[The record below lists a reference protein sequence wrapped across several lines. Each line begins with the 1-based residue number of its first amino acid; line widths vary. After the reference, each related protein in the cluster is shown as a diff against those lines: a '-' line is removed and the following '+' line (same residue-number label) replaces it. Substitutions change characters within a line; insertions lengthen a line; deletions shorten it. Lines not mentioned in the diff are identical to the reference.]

1 MAPLDNAQVAAQ
13 LTPAQQVLSDLWE
26 EHMKAEFVTR
36 SADDA
41 VAAMK
46 EAFTSACG
54 GVEDAHVNH
63 VPVMT
68 GGVGREQVREFY
80 RASFI
85 PQMPPDQQII
95 PISRTIG
102 TERVVDE
109 MVVTATHSV
118 QMDWLLP
125 GLPPTGRRMEIAV
138 VAIINFRAGKLASEH
153 IYWDQAS
160 VLVQLGLLDPRTLPV
175 PAAGRAQKVLDP
187 NVPGNTLIER
197 AGTLRP

>member
-1 MAPLDNAQVAAQ
+1 MAPLDNAQGAVQ

-41 VAAMK
+41 VATM
-46 EAFTSACG
+46 
-54 GVEDAHVNH
+54 VEDAHVNH

-80 RASFI
+80 RTSFI
-85 PQMPPDQQII
+85 PQMPPDLQII

-125 GLPPTGRRMEIAV
+125 GLPPTGKRMEIAV
-138 VAIINFRAGKLASEH
+138 VAIVTFRAGKLASEH

-160 VLVQLGLLDPRTLPV
+160 VLVQLGLLDSRTLPV
-175 PAAGRAQKVLDP
+175 AGAESAQKVLDP
-187 NVPGNTLIER
+187 TLPANTLIER
-197 AGTLRP
+197 VGPLRP

>member
-1 MAPLDNAQVAAQ
+1 MAPLDSDNAPVAAQ

-41 VAAMK
+41 VADM
-46 EAFTSACG
+46 
-54 GVEDAHVNH
+54 VEDAHVTH

-80 RASFI
+80 GTSFI
-85 PQMPPDQQII
+85 PQMPPDLQIN

-109 MVVTATHSV
+109 MVLTATHSV
-118 QMDWLLP
+118 HMDWLLP
-125 GLPPTGRRMEIAV
+125 GLPPTGKRMEIAL
-138 VAIINFRAGKLASEH
+138 VAIIGFRDGKLASEH

-160 VLVQLGLLDPRTLPV
+160 VLVQLGLLDPQALPV
-175 PAAGRAQKVLDP
+175 AGAESARKVLDP
-187 NVPGNTLIER
+187 TLPANTLIER
-197 AGTLRP
+197 AERRRP

>member
-1 MAPLDNAQVAAQ
+1 MAPLDNAQGAVQ

-26 EHMKAEFVTR
+26 EHMKAEFVAR

-41 VAAMK
+41 VAAM
-46 EAFTSACG
+46 
-54 GVEDAHVNH
+54 VEDAHVNH

-80 RASFI
+80 RTSFI
-85 PQMPPDQQII
+85 PQMPPDLQII

-125 GLPPTGRRMEIAV
+125 GLPPTGKRMEIAV
-138 VAIINFRAGKLASEH
+138 VAIVTFRAGKLASEH

-160 VLVQLGLLDPRTLPV
+160 VLVQLGLLDSRTLPV
-175 PAAGRAQKVLDP
+175 AGAESAHKVLDP
-187 NVPGNTLIER
+187 TLPANTLIER
-197 AGTLRP
+197 AGPLRP

>member
-1 MAPLDNAQVAAQ
+1 MAPLDNAQGAAQ

-41 VAAMK
+41 VAAM
-46 EAFTSACG
+46 
-54 GVEDAHVNH
+54 VEDAHVNH

-80 RASFI
+80 RTSFI
-85 PQMPPDQQII
+85 PQMPPDLQII

-125 GLPPTGRRMEIAV
+125 GLPPTGKRMEIAV
-138 VAIINFRAGKLASEH
+138 VAVIHFRAGKLASEH

-160 VLVQLGLLDPRTLPV
+160 VLVQLGLLDSRTLPV
-175 PAAGRAQKVLDP
+175 AGAESARKVLDP
-187 NVPGNTLIER
+187 TLPANTLIER
-197 AGTLRP
+197 AGTRRP

>member
-1 MAPLDNAQVAAQ
+1 MAPLDNAQGAVQ

-41 VAAMK
+41 VAAM
-46 EAFTSACG
+46 
-54 GVEDAHVNH
+54 VEDAHVNH

-80 RASFI
+80 RTSFI
-85 PQMPPDQQII
+85 PQMPPDLQII

-125 GLPPTGRRMEIAV
+125 GLPPTGKRMEIAV
-138 VAIINFRAGKLASEH
+138 VAVIHFRAGKLASEH

-160 VLVQLGLLDPRTLPV
+160 VLVQLGLLDSRTLPV
-175 PAAGRAQKVLDP
+175 AGAESAQKVLDP
-187 NVPGNTLIER
+187 TLPANTLIER
-197 AGTLRP
+197 AGPLRP

>member
-41 VAAMK
+41 VAAM
-46 EAFTSACG
+46 
-54 GVEDAHVNH
+54 VEDAQVNH

-80 RASFI
+80 RTSFI
-85 PQMPPDQQII
+85 PQMPPDLQII

-125 GLPPTGRRMEIAV
+125 GLPPTGKRMEIAV
-138 VAIINFRAGKLASEH
+138 VAIVNFRDGKLASER

-160 VLVQLGLLDPRTLPV
+160 VLVQLGLLDPQTL
-175 PAAGRAQKVLDP
+175 PAAGAESARKVLDP
-187 NVPGNTLIER
+187 TLPANTLIER

>member
-1 MAPLDNAQVAAQ
+1 M
-13 LTPAQQVLSDLWE
+13 
-26 EHMKAEFVTR
+26 
-36 SADDA
+36 
-41 VAAMK
+41 
-46 EAFTSACG
+46 
-54 GVEDAHVNH
+54 VEDAHVNH

-80 RASFI
+80 RTAFI
-85 PQMPPDQQII
+85 PQMPPDFQII

-125 GLPPTGRRMEIAV
+125 GLPPTGKRMEIAL
-138 VAIINFRAGKLASEH
+138 VAIATFRAGKLASEH

-160 VLVQLGLLDPRTLPV
+160 VLVQLGLLDSRTLPV
-175 PAAGRAQKVLDP
+175 AGAESAHKVLDP
-187 NVPGNTLIER
+187 TLPANTLIER

>member
-41 VAAMK
+41 VAAML
-46 EAFTSACG
+46 
-54 GVEDAHVNH
+54 EDAHVNH

-80 RASFI
+80 RTSFI
-85 PQMPPDQQII
+85 PQMPPDLQII

-125 GLPPTGRRMEIAV
+125 GLPPTGKRMEIAV
-138 VAIINFRAGKLASEH
+138 VAIIHFQAGKLASEH

-175 PAAGRAQKVLDP
+175 AGAESAQKVLDP
-187 NVPGNTLIER
+187 TLPANTLIER